1 MHRCGRTFEGR
12 WWLKRRLVVLLLFAL
27 ALTPTPRPVIAGES
41 ENYIVVVNASNNVSE
56 ISQDLLSRIFL
67 RKVRAWHGGRPTA
80 PVDHSLATPIR
91 VVFSRK
97 ALGLSINDV
106 RDYWMKQ
113 TLSGGDVAPPIR
125 SSERDVIDFVKSE
138 AGGIAYVS
146 ADSTLPTEVKAV
158 KVTQ

>member
-1 MHRCGRTFEGR
+1 M
-12 WWLKRRLVVLLLFAL
+12 KRRLVVLLLFAL
-27 ALTPTPRPVIAGES
+27 ALTPAPHPVIASES
-41 ENYIVVVNASNNVSE
+41 ENYIVVVHASNDISE

-67 RKVRAWHGGRPTA
+67 RKVRTWRGGRATA
-80 PVDHSLATPIR
+80 PIDQSLAAPIR

-97 ALGLSINDV
+97 ALGFTINDV

-125 SSERDVIDFVKSE
+125 SSEREVLDFVKSE

-146 ADSTLPTEVKAV
+146 ADSPLPAEVKAL

>member
-1 MHRCGRTFEGR
+1 M
-12 WWLKRRLVVLLLFAL
+12 KRRLVVLLLFAL
-27 ALTPTPRPVIAGES
+27 ALTSTPRPVIAGES
-41 ENYIVVVNASNNVSE
+41 ESYIVVVNASNNISE

-67 RKVRAWHGGRPTA
+67 RKVRAWHGGRATA

-91 VVFSRK
+91 VAFSRK
-97 ALGLSINDV
+97 ALGFSINDV

-125 SSERDVIDFVKSE
+125 SSERDVLEFVKSE
-138 AGGIAYVS
+138 PGGIGYVS